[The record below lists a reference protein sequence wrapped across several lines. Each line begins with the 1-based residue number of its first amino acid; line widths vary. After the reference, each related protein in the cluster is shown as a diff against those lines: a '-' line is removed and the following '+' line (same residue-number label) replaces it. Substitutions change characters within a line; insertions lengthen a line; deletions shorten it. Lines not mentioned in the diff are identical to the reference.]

1 MSLTPAGR
9 NSLMSDAGMGGFWM
23 GLHTGYPGTTQQ
35 NELATNQG
43 SPVYGRKQGTFAAA
57 SDGVRALSSSLQFN
71 VYTSITVRWITRN
84 NAETGGTQLS
94 VQPNGGSEKVFSVVG
109 TDTIRCPAHGYA
121 NSTGPAPSLVVFYGD
136 GLPTGLTAGQTY
148 HVVNAQTDTFQ
159 VATSAGG
166 SAITNIS
173 TQPGVKCRLSKLV
186 EAAYSGQ
193 GVFTLNTF
201 QEQVA

>member
-23 GLHTGYPGTTQQ
+23 GLHDGYPGTTQQ

-43 SPVYGRKQGTFAAA
+43 SPVYGRKQGTFSAA
-57 SDGVRALSSSLQFN
+57 SDGVRSLSSPLQFD
-71 VYTSITVRWITRN
+71 VYTGKTIRWITRN
-84 NAETGGTQLS
+84 SAETGGTQLS
-94 VQPNGGSEKVFSVVG
+94 VQPNGGSEKLFSVSG
-109 TDTIRCPAHGYA
+109 TDTILCPAHGYA
-121 NSTGPAPSLVVFYGD
+121 ANDKVVFYGD
-136 GLPTGLTAGQTY
+136 GVPTGLTAGQIYYVIGTP
-148 HVVNAQTDTFQ
+148 QTNTFQ
-159 VATSAGG
+159 ISASQGG